1 LDLKVGL
8 IGVGNL
14 GGAIAAVLVRNGFE
28 VVACDIDE
36 TAQKRAAALG
46 AKLAKSPAEVARVTD
61 ITLLA
66 LPFPSDVDM
75 AVSDERTGLLQGAG
89 PGFVIVDM
97 STVGPSTTRKN
108 SALAAR
114 KSVDYIDAPVLGRP
128 PSCGQW
134 TLPVGGKKEV
144 LEKCRPVLSALAK
157 NVIHIGD
164 LGSGDIIKLLNNMM
178 FSVINATTAEI
189 LALSTRLG
197 VDPRVVYS
205 TISESGAATVSKLF
219 LEVGSKILKN
229 DFTPIF
235 SIDLMWKDLD
245 VALQMAREV
254 DAPMIVTRNA
264 QILNEMARIKG
275 LGKLDTS
282 AVYSVL
288 DNIFSKNP
296 IASRK

>member
-1 LDLKVGL
+1 MKVGL

-14 GGAIAAVLVRNGFE
+14 GGAIAGVLVKNGFE
-28 VVACDIDE
+28 LVVCDIDA
-36 TAQKRAAALG
+36 TAQKKASALG
-46 AKLAKSPAEVARVTD
+46 AKLADSPAQVAGVTE

-66 LPFPSDVDM
+66 LPFPSDVDTV
-75 AVSDERTGLLQGAG
+75 VSDEKTGLLQGAR
-89 PGFVIVDM
+89 PGSVIVDM

-108 SALAAR
+108 AAIAAK
-114 KSVDYIDAPVLGRP
+114 KSVEYLDAPVLGRP

-157 NVIHIGD
+157 NVIHIGV
-164 LGSGDIIKLLNNMM
+164 LGSGNIIKLLNNMM
-178 FSVINATTAEI
+178 FSVINSTTAEI

-219 LEVGSKILKN
+219 LEVGSKMLKN
-229 DFTPIF
+229 DFTPVF
-235 SIDLMWKDLD
+235 SVDLMWKDLD

-254 DAPMIVTRNA
+254 NAPMIVTRNA
-264 QILNEMARIKG
+264 QILNEMARVKG

-282 AVYSVL
+282 AVYSVV
-288 DNIFSKNP
+288 DGIFRDGSAESHK
-296 IASRK
+296 

>member
-1 LDLKVGL
+1 MA
-8 IGVGNL
+8 GVL
-14 GGAIAAVLVRNGFE
+14 LRNGFE
-28 VVACDIDE
+28 LVACDIDE
-36 TAQKRAAALG
+36 TAQRKTSALG
-46 AKLAKSPAEVARVTD
+46 AELADSPAEVARVTD

-66 LPFPSDVDM
+66 LPFPSDVDVV
-75 AVSDERTGLLQGAG
+75 VSDEKTGLLQGAR

-97 STVGPSTTRKN
+97 STVGPSTTKKN
-108 SALAAR
+108 AALAAK
-114 KSVDYIDAPVLGRP
+114 KSVDYLDAPVLGRP

-134 TLPVGGKKEV
+134 TIPVGGRKEV

-157 NVIHIGD
+157 HVIHIGE
-164 LGSGDIIKLLNNMM
+164 LGCGDIIKLLNNMM

-197 VDPRVVYS
+197 VDPKVVYS

-219 LEVGSKILKN
+219 LEVGSKIVKN
-229 DFTPIF
+229 DYTPVF
-235 SIDLMWKDLD
+235 SVDLMWKDLD

-254 DAPMIVTRNA
+254 NAPMIVTRNA
-264 QILNEMARIKG
+264 QILNEMARVKG

-288 DNIFSKNP
+288 DNMFSE
-296 IASRK
+296 SSTESST

>member
-1 LDLKVGL
+1 MKVGL

-14 GGAIAAVLVRNGFE
+14 GGAIAGVLLKNGFE
-28 VVACDIDE
+28 LVACDIDE
-36 TAQKRAAALG
+36 TAQKRASALG
-46 AKLAKSPAEVARVTD
+46 AKLADSPMQVARVTD

-75 AVSDERTGLLQGAG
+75 VVSDEKTGLLQGAR

-108 SALAAR
+108 AAIAAK
-114 KSVDYIDAPVLGRP
+114 KSVEYLDAPVLGRP

-134 TLPVGGKKEV
+134 TLPVGGKEEM
-144 LEKCRPVLSALAK
+144 LEKCRPVLSVLAK
-157 NVIHIGD
+157 NIVHIGG

-197 VDPRVVYS
+197 VDPKVVYS

-229 DFTPIF
+229 DFTPVF
-235 SIDLMWKDLD
+235 SVDLMWKDLD

-254 DAPMIVTRNA
+254 NAPMIVTRNA
-264 QILNEMARIKG
+264 QILNEIARVKG

-282 AVYSVL
+282 AVYSAV
-288 DNIFSKNP
+288 DDMFSEDS
-296 IASRK
+296 IGSRK